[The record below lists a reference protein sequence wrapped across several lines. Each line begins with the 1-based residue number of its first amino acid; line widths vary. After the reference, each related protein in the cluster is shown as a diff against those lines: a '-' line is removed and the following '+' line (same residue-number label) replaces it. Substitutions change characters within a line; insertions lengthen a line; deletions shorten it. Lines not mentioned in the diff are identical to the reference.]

1 MRVTR
6 LLEVFCV
13 AFCAAALALPA
24 RAEPAGKVLTAGG
37 DVLVLRGSEILRLSG
52 GAAIESGD
60 QIHTGADGKALIV
73 FTDSG
78 LIWIRSN
85 SDFVVDEYS
94 YANGQGG
101 RESAFFSLLKGG
113 ARSVTGLIGRRN
125 RMSYRLRVS
134 VATIG
139 IRGTD
144 FSVVMCQRDC
154 KDSDGGLAAKGLYGE
169 VLEGR
174 IAVTPLDDRVLEREF
189 AAGEFFYL
197 ADERSAPTPLFLPPP
212 FLRSKADEQARFIDR
227 TGIVIAPGSPGA
239 ASGPALSNLI
249 GGPSGG
255 PMNGLT
261 ETLTDLT
268 EILTKGWTGSN
279 TGGLGTGIASALV
292 PVLNT
297 IGGITTPVVNTVGG
311 IIAPV
316 TNTVG
321 SITAP
326 VTNTVGSITAPVTN
340 TVGSITAPVTNTVG
354 STLSTVTPL
363 VAPVTAPV
371 VSTVAPVATPIAA
384 PVVSTVAPV
393 VTLIAAPVVSTVAPV
408 VIPIA
413 APAPSISL
421 PGTISTPLPIGLR
434 GH

>member
-1 MRVTR
+1 MRPTR

-13 AFCAAALALPA
+13 ALCDAALALPA
-24 RAEPAGKVLTAGG
+24 HAEPAGKVLTAGG
-37 DVLVLRGSEILRLSG
+37 DVLVLRGSQILRISG
-52 GAAIESGD
+52 GSAIESGD

-94 YANGQGG
+94 YTNGQGG

-144 FSVVMCQRDC
+144 FSVVVCQRDC
-154 KDSDGGLAAKGLYGE
+154 RDSDGGLAAKGLYGE

-174 IAVTPLDDRVLEREF
+174 IAVTPLDDRMLEREF

-197 ADERSAPTPLFLPPP
+197 ADERSAPAPLFLPPP
-212 FLRSKADEQARFIDR
+212 FLRSKADEQARSIDQ

-239 ASGPALSNLI
+239 ASGPALSNLLGPAATGGLTGSLI
-249 GGPSGG
+249 GGPI
-255 PMNGLT
+255 NGLT
-261 ETLTDLT
+261 GTLSNLT
-268 EILTKGWTGSN
+268 GTLTKGLTGTV
-279 TGGLGTGIASALV
+279 TGGLPGRLLGLGSGAV
-292 PVLNT
+292 PSVGSTVSGVISPVVNT
-297 IGGITTPVVNTVGG
+297 VGGITTPVTNTVGG

-316 TNTVG
+316 VNTVG
-321 SITAP
+321 GI
-326 VTNTVGSITAPVTN
+326 
-340 TVGSITAPVTNTVG
+340 
-354 STLSTVTPL
+354 
-363 VAPVTAPV
+363 TAPV
-371 VSTVAPVATPIAA
+371 VSTVTPVVA
-384 PVVSTVAPV
+384 PVVSTVTPV
-393 VTLIAAPVVSTVAPV
+393 VAPVVSTVTPVVAPV
-408 VIPIA
+408 VSTVTPVVTPITT
-413 APAPSISL
+413 PAPPVTI
-421 PGTISTPLPIGLR
+421 PGTISTTLPSGLPTSPLLK
-434 GH
+434 H

>member
-169 VLEGR
+169 GLEGR

-212 FLRSKADEQARFIDR
+212 FLRSKADEQARLIDQ

-249 GGPSGG
+249 GGSSGG
-255 PMNGLT
+255 PMSGLT
-261 ETLTDLT
+261 GTLTALT

-340 TVGSITAPVTNTVG
+340 TVGSITATVTNTVG

-421 PGTISTPLPIGLR
+421 PGTISTPLPIGLS
-434 GH
+434 